1 MRTLTF
7 TTIFLL
13 VAVFTQTAETVS
25 QENVK
30 TNVVT
35 ELKNSAG
42 VQDVSKDNTT
52 QNSSMT
58 SPESTRTNQQN
69 PVVENMTLAWNLTW
83 ERFYHPRTSLFY
95 DYLSSYEKGKELSHL
110 PTAEEVKR
118 QYPNRYGYF
127 TGMEDG
133 MILGG
138 TMLCTVIDRYEV
150 THEDHLKE
158 SAAKV
163 YLGLKHCATQHGIPG
178 FIARNFCVEDGTSF
192 YHSSSRDQY
201 THCIHGLWRYYRSA
215 LSDEAAKTEIR
226 KIFSEV
232 ADRMQRNVTPKNN
245 FNALNADN
253 KEDPLMRMWNTM
265 PHEAARLPMIY
276 AAAWDVTGD
285 DRYYKLY
292 RQYLAD
298 AIEQSKKMGTYQMM
312 SVIIVQAQASFEL
325 LYQLETDPVLKEELK
340 KLKHTTSTRCL
351 QMASDQMEKIRQMD
365 AEKRAI
371 LPPNWRNVP
380 MNSESYPQLGE
391 FRKVNTLL
399 REIGASLLV
408 VFMSD
413 APEQREEAR
422 KLVEEMALSM
432 DYQRFSSSGIIFHL
446 AAYWKEN
453 NRLNDAQ

>member
-1 MRTLTF
+1 MTH
-7 TTIFLL
+7 
-13 VAVFTQTAETVS
+13 AWD
-25 QENVK
+25 
-30 TNVVT
+30 VT
-35 ELKNSAG
+35 WK
-42 VQDVSKDNTT
+42 
-52 QNSSMT
+52 
-58 SPESTRTNQQN
+58 
-69 PVVENMTLAWNLTW
+69 
-83 ERFYHPRTSLFY
+83 RFYHPKTSLFY
-95 DYLSSYEKGKELSHL
+95 DYLTSYEKGKELSHL

-118 QYPNRYGYF
+118 QYPNPYGYF

-138 TMLCTVIDRYEV
+138 TMLCTIIDRYEV
-150 THEDHLKE
+150 THEDRLKE
-158 SAAKV
+158 AAAKV
-163 YLGLKHCATQHGIPG
+163 YLGLKRCATQHGIPG
-178 FIARNFCVEDGTSF
+178 FIARNLCVEDGTSF

-215 LSDEAAKTEIR
+215 LSDETAKAEIR
-226 KIFSEV
+226 KIFSDV

-253 KEDPLMRMWNTM
+253 REDGLMRMWNTS

-276 AAAWDVTGD
+276 AAAWDATGD

-298 AIEQSKKMGTYQMM
+298 AIEQSKKMGTYKMM

-340 KLKHTTSTRCL
+340 KLLHTTSARCL
-351 QMASDQMEKIRQMD
+351 QMANAQMEKIRRTD

-371 LPPNWRNVP
+371 LPPNWRNVSMKSDKP
-380 MNSESYPQLGE
+380 WLSDEYDWPQLGE
-391 FRKVNTLL
+391 FQEVYELL

-413 APEQREEAR
+413 VPEQREEAQ
-422 KLVEEMALSM
+422 KLLEEMALLM

-453 NRLNDAQ
+453 SRLNDAQ